1 MKTGELRML
10 ASASPVRWP
19 LLPDV
24 PTLHDLGY
32 KVDIDSWLG
41 FAAPAGI
48 KEDRRAKLQAAFK
61 SAVEDKAIQKKMI
74 DLGMA
79 PMFMSGPDYAKF
91 CEKGFKEMGEDLK
104 TVGLE
109 KKK

>member
-1 MKTGELRML
+1 DLRML
-10 ASASPVRWP
+10 ASCSPVRWP

-24 PTLHDLGY
+24 PTLHELGY

-61 SAVEDKAIQKKMI
+61 VAVEDKNIQKKMI
-74 DLGMA
+74 ELGMA
-79 PMFMSGPDYAKF
+79 PMFMTGAEYGQF
-91 CEKGFKEMGEDLK
+91 CEKGYKEMGADLRAI
-104 TVGLE
+104 GLV